1 MRQEEFVYQKINE
14 NFSFVMDC
22 FSSFDKNESGRLR
35 RMIQDKEDKSFC
47 YLSFDNSVP
56 SIILIWMRQAG
67 CLEDLADRIIR
78 MMDTNSFEVEE
89 PIIAPDIRNLVFLH
103 NND

>member
-14 NFSFVMDC
+14 DFSFVMDC
-22 FSSFDKNESGRLR
+22 FSGFDKNDSGSLR
-35 RMIQDKEDKSFC
+35 RMIQDKEDRSFC

-56 SIILIWMRQAG
+56 SIILIRVRHAS
-67 CLEDLADRIIR
+67 CLENLADRIIR
-78 MMDTNSFEVEE
+78 MIDTNSLEVEE

>member
-14 NFSFVMDC
+14 DFSFVMDC
-22 FSSFDKNESGRLR
+22 FSGFDKNDSGSLR
-35 RMIQDKEDKSFC
+35 RMIQDKEDRSFC

-56 SIILIWMRQAG
+56 SIILIRVRHAG
-67 CLEDLADRIIR
+67 CLEGLADRIIQ
-78 MMDTNSFEVEE
+78 MIDTNSLEVEE
-89 PIIAPDIRNLVFLH
+89 PIIAPDIHNLVFLH

>member
-14 NFSFVMDC
+14 DFSFVMDC
-22 FSSFDKNESGRLR
+22 FSGFDKNDSGRLR
-35 RMIQDKEDKSFC
+35 RMVQDKEYNSFY

-56 SIILIWMRQAG
+56 SIILIRVRHAG
-67 CLEDLADRIIR
+67 CPKDLADRIIR
-78 MMDTNSFEVEE
+78 MMDTNSLEVEE

>member
-14 NFSFVMDC
+14 DFSFVMDC
-22 FSSFDKNESGRLR
+22 FSGFDKNDSGRLR
-35 RMIQDKEDKSFC
+35 SMVQDKEYNSFY